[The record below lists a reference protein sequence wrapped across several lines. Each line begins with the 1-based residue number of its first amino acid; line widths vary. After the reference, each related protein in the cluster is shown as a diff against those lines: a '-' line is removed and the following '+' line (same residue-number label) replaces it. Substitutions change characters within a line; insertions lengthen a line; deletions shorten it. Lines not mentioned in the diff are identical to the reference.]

1 MPLTPTQPL
10 ENVGQDLHLLH
21 RCINIRPR
29 EFPVTSSTPS
39 QQVVSYATS
48 IITNFAPP
56 QAKNSC
62 RQTVFSPQR
71 TPILHHLAA
80 GLLWGYCLGKRR
92 GSPSEEVAVRSRG
105 LCVLYGSGVG
115 ASDRSYSGPSAP
127 LISLSI
133 PIVCCPLTSY
143 RYARYSLSDAAY
155 TCWRRRIFTTT
166 SIADSV
172 EEVHL
177 RDQEQKEAGSVGGPC
192 GEGGGGAG

>member
-1 MPLTPTQPL
+1 MSGLPPSLPPPL

-21 RCINIRPR
+21 HCINIRPR

-80 GLLWGYCLGKRR
+80 GLLWGYCLGKRC
-92 GSPSEEVAVRSRG
+92 GSPSEEVAVRSWG

-127 LISLSI
+127 VISLSI

-155 TCWRRRIFTTT
+155 TCCR
-166 SIADSV
+166 SELPPADF
-172 EEVHL
+172 HYYL
-177 RDQEQKEAGSVGGPC
+177 HRGLCRGGTLT
-192 GEGGGGAG
+192 